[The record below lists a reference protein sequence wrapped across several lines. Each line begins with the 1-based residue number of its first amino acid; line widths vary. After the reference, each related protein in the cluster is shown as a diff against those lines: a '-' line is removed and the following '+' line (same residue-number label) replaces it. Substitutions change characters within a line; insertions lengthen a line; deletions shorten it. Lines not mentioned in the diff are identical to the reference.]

1 MTARTRLAVLGS
13 PISHSLSPR
22 IHKAA
27 YEVLGLDWSYES
39 VDVTEGSLAD
49 FVTKLD
55 SRWRGLSLTMPL
67 KRGIL
72 PLLDFRDSV
81 VDTVGAANT
90 VLVGETG
97 ALYGFNTDVY
107 GVAQSFRD
115 AGVHSLDTVHVLGA
129 GATAASVI

>member
-72 PLLDFRDSV
+72 PLLDSRDSV

-90 VLVGETG
+90 VLVGE
-97 ALYGFNTDVY
+97 
-107 GVAQSFRD
+107 
-115 AGVHSLDTVHVLGA
+115 
-129 GATAASVI
+129 